1 MCIVIDTNSFASVF
15 DAKSDDH
22 PEFRPVLN
30 WITNGKGKIVYGGT
44 KYRDELR
51 AAQRYLGVFGE
62 LARARKV
69 VEIPDVDVDRE
80 QERIENLVLHRDFDD
95 PHIVAI
101 VSVSRC
107 KLVCSRDKRA
117 YRFIKDVS
125 LYPKAGMRPKIYSD
139 SNNSDLLCDHNIAD
153 CCK

>member
-15 DAKSDDH
+15 DSKSDDH
-22 PEFRPVLN
+22 YEFRPVLN

-51 AAQRYLGVFGE
+51 ATKRYLRIFVE
-62 LARARKV
+62 LAKKRKV
-69 VEIPDVDVDRE
+69 VEIPDEDIDLE
-80 QERIENLVLHRDFDD
+80 QERIENLLRHRDFDD

-107 KLVCSRDKRA
+107 KLVCSKDSRA
-117 YRFIKDVS
+117 YPFIKDVS
-125 LYPKAGMRPKIYSD
+125 LYPRAGMRPRIYSG
-139 SNNSDLLCDHNIAD
+139 SNNSDLLCDHNLAD